1 MKCLGPAVLTG
12 LMVRECQHFV
22 DKVDRLPSMRDLA
35 VTDLS
40 LQALRAGHLV
50 PIVSSGPPDE
60 RRCSKTPNRRG
71 HADFAPAPDGGKESG
86 LGWAERWENPRTE
99 NQYPDPYFCSICL
112 IARNNRL
119 FHGVIEIF

>member
-12 LMVRECQHFV
+12 LMVREHKHFV

-35 VTDLS
+35 VTDLP

-50 PIVSSGPPDE
+50 PIVSTGPPDE

-86 LGWAERWENPRTE
+86 PGWAERCETPRTE
-99 NQYPDPYFCSICL
+99 NQ
-112 IARNNRL
+112 
-119 FHGVIEIF
+119 